1 VAFETKSLLTYF
13 LLI

>member
-1 VAFETKSLLTYF
+1 MVLESTYF